1 VLCIKLSDDCGK
13 ININNMSGGYYM
25 IKHVEFP
32 TEFSNVQSVTING
45 VTFINTLYD
54 EAETITLFIPSLEI
68 QLARLVAPA

>member
-1 VLCIKLSDDCGK
+1 
-13 ININNMSGGYYM
+13 M

-32 TEFSNVQSVTING
+32 VEFSNVKSVTVNG

-68 QLARLVAPA
+68 RSVQQGVPV